1 LKLPVITSSHNL
13 FVCTEGGSQ
22 KCWVTILFAYIPLAV
37 ISHSTT
43 LGTFSPH
50 RFLTVIQL
58 SVRLSRPVC
67 VCRLCYN
74 NGETQASRQT
84 ELKRRKYILVIYVSE
99 GFILV
104 SHFSFYGD
112 FHYVIVL
119 IRTFITRCL
128 PSAFLDLRPRIRSS
142 EVFRKISNRT
152 LANENSNKGR
162 NFGLSVCETGE

>member
-1 LKLPVITSSHNL
+1 M
-13 FVCTEGGSQ
+13 EGGSQ
-22 KCWVTILFAYIPLAV
+22 KCWVTIPFACFPLAV
-37 ISHSTT
+37 TSHSTT

-58 SVRLSRPVC
+58 SVRLSRPVR
-67 VCRLCYN
+67 VCRLCYD

-84 ELKRRKYILVIYVSE
+84 ELKRRKYILVICVSE

-104 SHFSFYGD
+104 SHFR
-112 FHYVIVL
+112 YVIVL

-128 PSAFLDLRPRIRSS
+128 PSAFLVVRTRIRSS
-142 EVFRKISNRT
+142 EVFRKIWNRT

-162 NFGLSVCETGE
+162 NFGLSVCGTRGVS